1 MNSMN
6 GNDDVPETATLKIKA
21 FFESAPPLKDAAE
34 IETKLK
40 EFVDRNSSSSGKFA
54 YIQLSYLVLF
64 QLPFPQSGQSQRLTL
79 LLTLLL
85 LSSSENG
92 KINRVVCVTSGG
104 TTVPLEK
111 RCVRYIDNF
120 SSGHRGAASTEYI
133 LKHILTS
140 FITHFVHIRFT
151 FKLNW
156 NCRYFLKAGYS
167 VIFLYRRFVFKC
179 IAIYYHYL
187 DHDSSL

>member
-64 QLPFPQSGQSQRLTL
+64 QLPFPQSGQ
-79 LLTLLL
+79 
-85 LSSSENG
+85 
-92 KINRVVCVTSGG
+92 
-104 TTVPLEK
+104 
-111 RCVRYIDNF
+111 
-120 SSGHRGAASTEYI
+120 
-133 LKHILTS
+133 
-140 FITHFVHIRFT
+140 
-151 FKLNW
+151 
-156 NCRYFLKAGYS
+156 
-167 VIFLYRRFVFKC
+167 
-179 IAIYYHYL
+179 
-187 DHDSSL
+187 